1 MVQKLFY
8 IQQFLKKIKMKLSLR
23 RVKSVTE
30 IVQQSKER
38 EIDFKKLNFALLS
51 IELFQIIVVTCF
63 NN

>member
-1 MVQKLFY
+1 
-8 IQQFLKKIKMKLSLR
+8 MKLSLR

-51 IELFQIIVVTCF
+51 VELFQIIVVTCF